1 MLHSPPKFTQQQQKR
16 SHYDVLGIHR
26 AASHDDI
33 KKAYLQKAREYHPDL
48 NQHDDPTT
56 AQQKFI
62 EISAAYEVLKD
73 STKRS
78 MYDFESREQE
88 TSTTYTSYSYH
99 THHHHHQRTRASPS
113 PGYSYS
119 GNVNRKNT
127 MFTDEDIE
135 LEDGDNEYD
144 ELFTAEE
151 KLEEALN
158 SMFQG
163 AFRRWG
169 MGVPPRNSAKH
180 NNSHEKKHKTTRFD
194 SGSSHF
200 GSPEFTFYMSRGP
213 EERKRVRKGFA
224 GWYEIK
230 FSKNGSSKSGSG
242 KQSTSSNSH
251 NNNNNKQPHNQKKKG
266 EDSEDSID
274 NKQRKK
280 KRAEEYAKE
289 ERAQVHKNAT
299 TSNKVESY
307 SKQSRKGRQRARMAK
322 KMEKEANKQTQNGNN
337 NSTVHPKRGTRKD
350 T

>member
-1 MLHSPPKFTQQQQKR
+1 
-16 SHYDVLGIHR
+16 
-26 AASHDDI
+26 
-33 KKAYLQKAREYHPDL
+33 
-48 NQHDDPTT
+48 
-56 AQQKFI
+56 
-62 EISAAYEVLKD
+62 
-73 STKRS
+73 
-78 MYDFESREQE
+78 
-88 TSTTYTSYSYH
+88 
-99 THHHHHQRTRASPS
+99 
-113 PGYSYS
+113 
-119 GNVNRKNT
+119 
-127 MFTDEDIE
+127 
-135 LEDGDNEYD
+135 
-144 ELFTAEE
+144 
-151 KLEEALN
+151 
-158 SMFQG
+158 MFQG

-242 KQSTSSNSH
+242 KQSTSS